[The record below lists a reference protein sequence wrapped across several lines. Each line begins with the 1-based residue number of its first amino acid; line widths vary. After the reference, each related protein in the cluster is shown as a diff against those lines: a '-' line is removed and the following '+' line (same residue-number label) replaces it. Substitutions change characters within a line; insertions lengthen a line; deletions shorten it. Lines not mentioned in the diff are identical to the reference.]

1 MGEHGPVGEVE
12 LGWGS
17 ALSELVW
24 VWYSI
29 YGCGVSVD
37 WDGVCVEVMRRDTK
51 CFKLYVKPLPILLT
65 TQAMNTLCINQISFR

>member
-29 YGCGVSVD
+29 SGCGVSVD
-37 WDGVCVEVMRRDTK
+37 WDGVCVCRSDEERHQM
-51 CFKLYVKPLPILLT
+51 L
-65 TQAMNTLCINQISFR
+65 